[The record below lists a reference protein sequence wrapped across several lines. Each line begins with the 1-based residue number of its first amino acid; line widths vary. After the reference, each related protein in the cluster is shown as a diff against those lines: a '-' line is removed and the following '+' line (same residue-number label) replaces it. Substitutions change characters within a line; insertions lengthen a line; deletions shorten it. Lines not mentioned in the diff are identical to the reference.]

1 MGKDDHDENL
11 DDQES
16 EVLAWTDGKL
26 RAIFTKVEVENS
38 GVISRIVS
46 RQADRIQSRNFYFRS

>member
-26 RAIFTKVEVENS
+26 RAIFTKVDVDNS

-46 RQADRIQSRNFYFRS
+46 R

>member
-16 EVLAWTDGKL
+16 KCLAWTDDEL
-26 RAIFTKVEVENS
+26 RAIFTKVDVDKS

-46 RQADRIQSRNFYFRS
+46 R